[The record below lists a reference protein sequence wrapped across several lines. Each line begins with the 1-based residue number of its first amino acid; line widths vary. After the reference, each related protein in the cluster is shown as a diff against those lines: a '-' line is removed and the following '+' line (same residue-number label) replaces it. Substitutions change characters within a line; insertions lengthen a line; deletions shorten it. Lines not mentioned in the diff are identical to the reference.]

1 LIYMALPEKD
11 PARIL
16 VVEDDPGISGMLVKI
31 LEENGYIVH
40 SASEG
45 ASALALLKSVL
56 PDLVL
61 LDLHVPEKAGFDVLK
76 EIRKRDQE
84 FGLFIPVIILTGAT
98 TSQKERMESL
108 EAGADDFL
116 RQPFDLIELL
126 ARVKSLLRVR
136 DLTKRAQYL
145 ATHDPLTRC
154 YNRRYLL
161 DFLNREFERYRRFK
175 KPFCF
180 IMVDL
185 DHFKAINEEL
195 GTEAGDQALTYI
207 GYRLQDFFRAV
218 DCVARLGGDEFAA
231 VLPDCGPAEVLKV
244 GDRLMSAL
252 AKSDEGRPPLSVRL
266 KGKIRFSAGIAC
278 LPEHTKDKEELIR
291 LADEA
296 LYAAKKAGRNSFRVY
311 QAKK

>member
-1 LIYMALPEKD
+1 MEAVEKE

-16 VVEDDPGISGMLVKI
+16 VVEDDPDISGMLVKV
-31 LEENGYIVH
+31 LEEHKYIVH
-40 SASEG
+40 AATDGTSAMN
-45 ASALALLKSVL
+45 LLKSVL

-61 LDLHVPEKAGFDVLK
+61 LDLQVPEKTGFDVLK

-84 FGLFIPVIILTGAT
+84 FGLFIPVIILTGVY
-98 TSQKERMESL
+98 TSRNDKVESL
-108 EAGADDFL
+108 DMGADDFL
-116 RQPFDLIELL
+116 HKPFDLVELL

-136 DLTKRAQYL
+136 DLYKRSQYL
-145 ATHDPLTRC
+145 ASHDHLTRC

-161 DFLNREFERYRRFK
+161 DFLNREFERFRRFK
-175 KPFCF
+175 KPFSF

-185 DHFKAINEEL
+185 DHFKSINDEL
-195 GTEAGDQALTYI
+195 GHDAGDQALVYL

-231 VLPDCGPAEVLKV
+231 VLPDCGHAEAMKV
-244 GDRLMSAL
+244 GDRLMADL
-252 AKSDEGRPPLSVRL
+252 ANIDKGPPLSSRL

-278 LPEHTKDKEELIR
+278 LPEHTKDKDELIR

-296 LYAAKKAGRNSFRVY
+296 LYAAKNAGRNNFRIY
-311 QAKK
+311 QPKK